1 MYASSVCFHE
11 VEHGDGIVNVDRDVG
26 ISSLA
31 ILIYALDASGMAKE

>member
-1 MYASSVCFHE
+1 MYASSGCYHE
-11 VEHGDGIVNVDRDVG
+11 VAHGAGIVNVDRDVG